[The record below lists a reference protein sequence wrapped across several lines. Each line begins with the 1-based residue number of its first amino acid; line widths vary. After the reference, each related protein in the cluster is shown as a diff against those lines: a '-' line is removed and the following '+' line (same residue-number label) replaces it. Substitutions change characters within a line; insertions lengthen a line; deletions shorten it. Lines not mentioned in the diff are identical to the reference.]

1 MKTFQ
6 IKGTARLAVGKKSN
20 KALRVL
26 DLVPC
31 VIYGG
36 DKVVHFQAHENEF
49 RKLIYTPKVY
59 QTSIDV
65 DGTNYNAF
73 MQALQFHPVTDKLL
87 HIDFLEIRENVPVKL
102 EIPVRLDG
110 YAKGIQ
116 QGGRLK
122 ANLRTLKAK
131 GFSKD
136 FPDEIVID
144 VTELNLSESIRVG
157 DVHVPGI
164 EILNAKSVPVATVV
178 VTRAARAAMA
188 DTSAAA
194 AGVKA
199 KK

>member
-6 IKGTARLAVGKKSN
+6 IKGTPRLGVGKKDS
-20 KALRVL
+20 KALRASDV
-26 DLVPC
+26 VPC

-36 DKVVHFQAHENEF
+36 EKVIHFQAHENEF
-49 RKLIYTPKVY
+49 RKLVYTPKVY
-59 QTSIDV
+59 QTEIEIEGV
-65 DGTNYNAF
+65 VYNAF

-102 EIPVRLDG
+102 QIPVRLDG
-110 YAKGIQ
+110 YARGIQ

-144 VTELNLSESIRVG
+144 VTDLGLSESVRVG
-157 DVHVPGI
+157 DVKVDGI

-188 DTSAAA
+188 DNS
-194 AGVKA
+194 GG
-199 KK
+199 KKK

>member
-1 MKTFQ
+1 MKSFQ

-20 KALRVL
+20 KALRAE

-36 DKVVHFQAHENEF
+36 DKIVHFQAHENEF

-59 QTSIDV
+59 QTEIDV
-65 DGTNYNAF
+65 DGTVYNAF
-73 MQALQFHPVTDKLL
+73 LQALQFHPVTDKLL

-102 EIPVRLDG
+102 QIPVRLDG

-136 FPDEIVID
+136 FPDEIIID
-144 VTELNLSESIRVG
+144 VTELNLSESVRVG
-157 DVHVPGI
+157 DVKVPGI

-188 DTSAAA
+188 DTSVAS
-194 AGVKA
+194 G
-199 KK
+199 KKK

>member
-1 MKTFQ
+1 MKKFQ
-6 IKGTARLAVGKKSN
+6 IKGTARLGVGKKDS
-20 KALRVL
+20 KVLRSS
-26 DLVPC
+26 DIVPC

-36 DKVVHFQAHENEF
+36 EKVVHFQAHENEF
-49 RKLIYTPKVY
+49 RKLVYTPKVY
-59 QTSIDV
+59 ETEIDV
-65 DGTNYNAF
+65 DGTKYNAF

-131 GFSKD
+131 GFPKD

-144 VTELNLSESIRVG
+144 VTDLALSESVRVG
-157 DVHVPGI
+157 DVKVAGI

-188 DTSAAA
+188 DAAS
-194 AGVKA
+194 G
-199 KK
+199 KKK

>member
-6 IKGTARLAVGKKSN
+6 IKGTARQSVGKKDT
-20 KALRVL
+20 KHLRAS

-31 VIYGG
+31 VVYGG

-59 QTSIDV
+59 QTEIDI
-65 DGTNYNAF
+65 DGTVYNAF

-122 ANLRTLKAK
+122 SNLRTLKAK
-131 GFSKD
+131 GFSRD
-136 FPDEIVID
+136 FPDEIIID
-144 VTELNLSESIRVG
+144 VTDLGLSESIRVG
-157 DVHVPGI
+157 DVNVPGI

-188 DTSAAA
+188 DTATT
-194 AGVKA
+194 GG
-199 KK
+199 KKK

>member
-20 KALRVL
+20 KALRVQ

-36 DKVVHFQAHENEF
+36 EKIVHFQAHENEF

-59 QTSIDV
+59 QTEIDV
-65 DGTNYNAF
+65 DGVIYNAF

-102 EIPVRLDG
+102 QIPVRLDG

-157 DVHVPGI
+157 DVHVEGI

-188 DTSAAA
+188 DSSAAA
-194 AGVKA
+194 AGG
-199 KK
+199 KKK

>member
-6 IKGTARLAVGKKSN
+6 IKGTARQEVGKKAT
-20 KALRVL
+20 KALRAN

-36 DKVVHFQAHENEF
+36 DKIVHFQAHENEF

-59 QTSIDV
+59 QTEIDV
-65 DGTNYNAF
+65 DGTIYKAF

-87 HIDFLEIRENVPVKL
+87 HIDFLEIRENVPVKI

-122 ANLRTLKAK
+122 ANLRTLNAK

-157 DVHVPGI
+157 DVQVPGI

-194 AGVKA
+194 AGGKA

>member
-20 KALRVL
+20 KALRVQ

-36 DKVVHFQAHENEF
+36 DKIVHFQAHENEF

-59 QTSIDV
+59 QTQIDV
-65 DGTNYNAF
+65 DGVIYNAF

-102 EIPVRLDG
+102 QIPVRLDG

-157 DVHVPGI
+157 DVKVPGI

-194 AGVKA
+194 AGAKA

>member
-6 IKGTARLAVGKKSN
+6 IKGTARQAVGKKIN
-20 KALRVL
+20 KMLRAQ

-36 DKVVHFQAHENEF
+36 EKVIHFQAHENEF
-49 RKLIYTPKVY
+49 RNLIYTPKVY
-59 QTSIDV
+59 QTEIDI
-65 DGTNYNAF
+65 DGVVYNAF

-87 HIDFLEIRENVPVKL
+87 HIDFLEVRDNVPVKL
-102 EIPVRLDG
+102 QIPVRLDG

-122 ANLRTLKAK
+122 SNLRTLKAK

-144 VTELNLSESIRVG
+144 VTELNISESIRVS
-157 DVHVPGI
+157 DVKVPGI
-164 EILNAKSVPVATVV
+164 EILNAKSVPVATVM

-188 DTSAAA
+188 DTTAA
-194 AGVKA
+194 KA

>member
-20 KALRVL
+20 KALRVQ

-59 QTSIDV
+59 QTLIDV
-65 DGTNYNAF
+65 DGTVYNAF
-73 MQALQFHPVTDKLL
+73 MQALQFHPATDKLL
-87 HIDFLEIRENVPVKL
+87 HIDFLEIRENVPV
-102 EIPVRLDG
+102 
-110 YAKGIQ
+110 
-116 QGGRLK
+116 
-122 ANLRTLKAK
+122 NL
-131 GFSKD
+131 
-136 FPDEIVID
+136 
-144 VTELNLSESIRVG
+144 
-157 DVHVPGI
+157 HVPGI
-164 EILNAKSVPVATVV
+164 EILNAKTVPVATVV

-194 AGVKA
+194 AGG
-199 KK
+199 KKK

>member
-20 KALRVL
+20 KALRSE

-36 DKVVHFQAHENEF
+36 EKVVHFQAHENEF

-59 QTSIDV
+59 QTEIDV
-65 DGTNYNAF
+65 DGVVYNAF

-102 EIPVRLDG
+102 QIPVRLDG

-157 DVHVPGI
+157 DVHVEGI

-188 DTSAAA
+188 DSSAAA
-194 AGVKA
+194 AGG
-199 KK
+199 KKK

>member
-6 IKGTARLAVGKKSN
+6 IKGTVRQAVGKKEN
-20 KALRVL
+20 KALRAQ

-36 DKVVHFQAHENEF
+36 ENVVHFQAHENEF
-49 RKLIYTPKVY
+49 RKLVYTPKVY
-59 QTSIDV
+59 QTEIDV
-65 DGTNYNAF
+65 DGKVYNAF
-73 MQALQFHPVTDKLL
+73 LQALQFHPVTDKLL

-144 VTELNLSESIRVG
+144 VTELNISESIRVG
-157 DVHVPGI
+157 DVKVPGI
-164 EILNAKSVPVATVV
+164 EILNAKSVPVATAV

-188 DTSAAA
+188 DTSTSAP
-194 AGVKA
+194 KA

>member
-1 MKTFQ
+1 MKSFQ

-20 KALRVL
+20 KALRAE

-36 DKVVHFQAHENEF
+36 EKIVHFQAHENEF

-59 QTSIDV
+59 QTEIDV
-65 DGTNYNAF
+65 DGVVYNAF
-73 MQALQFHPVTDKLL
+73 LQALQFHPVTDKLL

-102 EIPVRLDG
+102 QIPVRLDG

-136 FPDEIVID
+136 FPDEIIID
-144 VTELNLSESIRVG
+144 VTELNLGESVRVG
-157 DVHVPGI
+157 DVKVPGI

-188 DTSAAA
+188 DTSVAS
-194 AGVKA
+194 G
-199 KK
+199 KKK

>member
-1 MKTFQ
+1 MKKFQ
-6 IKGTARLAVGKKSN
+6 IKGTARQLVGKKDTKS
-20 KALRVL
+20 LRAQ

-36 DKVVHFQAHENEF
+36 EKVVHFQAHENEF
-49 RKLIYTPKVY
+49 RKLVYTPKVY
-59 QTSIDV
+59 QTEIDV
-65 DGTNYNAF
+65 DGVVYNAF

-102 EIPVRLDG
+102 QIPVRLDG

-136 FPDEIVID
+136 FPDEIAID
-144 VTELNLSESIRVG
+144 VTELSIGESIRVS
-157 DVHVPGI
+157 DVSVPGI

-188 DTSAAA
+188 DTATS
-194 AGVKA
+194 GG
-199 KK
+199 KKK

>member
-1 MKTFQ
+1 MKTFK
-6 IKGTARLAVGKKSN
+6 IKGTARQAVGKKDS
-20 KALRVL
+20 KQLRKQ

-36 DKVVHFQAHENEF
+36 EKVVHFQAHENEF
-49 RKLIYTPKVY
+49 RKIIYTPSVFQVEIDVQGQLY
-59 QTSIDV
+59 QT
-65 DGTNYNAF
+65 F
-73 MQALQFHPVTDKLL
+73 MQASQFHPVTDKLL
-87 HIDFLEIRENVPVKL
+87 HIDFLEIRDNVPVRL

-122 ANLRTLKAK
+122 SNLRTLKAK
-131 GFSKD
+131 GFSKN

-144 VTELNLSESIRVG
+144 VTELNLGESVRVS
-157 DVHVPGI
+157 DVKVEGI

-178 VTRAARAAMA
+178 VTRAARAAM
-188 DTSAAA
+188 TET
-194 AGVKA
+194 AG

>member
-20 KALRVL
+20 KALRAE

-36 DKVVHFQAHENEF
+36 DKIIHFQAHENEF

-59 QTSIDV
+59 QTQIDV
-65 DGTNYNAF
+65 DGVSYNAF

-102 EIPVRLDG
+102 QIPVRLDG

-144 VTELNLSESIRVG
+144 VTALNLSESVRVG

-194 AGVKA
+194 AGA
-199 KK
+199 KKK